1 MFDIMDF
8 FVSYVTSSFLLL
20 FGWPFV
26 DQAGWWICL
35 VCLYFLQVRTIS
47 IIM

>member
-1 MFDIMDF
+1 MFDILDF

-20 FGWPFV
+20 LGWPFV

-35 VCLYFLQVRTIS
+35 GLVKKTVLSPKIL
-47 IIM
+47 